1 MKLSELMQEI
11 IKEFDNPEK
20 REINFKIG
28 DSKTSFALFFDPET
42 VTRKAMWTFS
52 RESYNQV
59 EDALTELLSVVM
71 GEIPDARLCAQVIID
86 AIIAKAPD
94 AKYSIGT
101 NEASG
106 RYVSFGFGGTTLWFR
121 FDHDPKPSVLNEALQ
136 TSIEE
141 IAHNPRFGD
150 GSFSLS
156 NRLGGKLVFHNHG
169 KIEEL
174 SESVAIVD
182 VNQFELLLAEMVKDF
197 GQCERESFSLETT
210 ELLYSGFRKVAIK
223 YGTIGS
229 DLVVVTENTTITV
242 GLMINPFTK
251 DEMSESKGV

>member
-28 DSKTSFALFFDPET
+28 DSKTSLALFFDPET
-42 VTRKAMWTFS
+42 VTRKATWAFNL
-52 RESYNQV
+52 ESYNRV
-59 EDALTELLSVVM
+59 EDALTELFSVVLT
-71 GEIPDARLCAQVIID
+71 ETPDVRLCAQVIID
-86 AIIAKAPD
+86 AIIARAPD

-121 FDHDPKPSVLNEALQ
+121 FDHDPKPSRLNETLQ

-150 GSFSLS
+150 GSLM
-156 NRLGGKLVFHNHG
+156 
-169 KIEEL
+169 
-174 SESVAIVD
+174 
-182 VNQFELLLAEMVKDF
+182 LL
-197 GQCERESFSLETT
+197 T
-210 ELLYSGFRKVAIK
+210 
-223 YGTIGS
+223 
-229 DLVVVTENTTITV
+229 
-242 GLMINPFTK
+242 FTRR
-251 DEMSESKGV
+251 GRI

>member
-1 MKLSELMQEI
+1 MKLSEFMQEI

-20 REINFKIG
+20 REINFQIRG
-28 DSKTSFALFFDPET
+28 SKTGLALFFDPET
-42 VTRKAMWTFS
+42 VTRKATCTFNS
-52 RESYNQV
+52 ESYNQV
-59 EDALTELLSVVM
+59 EDALTEIFSVLM
-71 GEIPDARLCAQVIID
+71 GETPDVRLCAQVIID
-86 AIIAKAPD
+86 AIIARAPD

-121 FDHDPKPSVLNEALQ
+121 FDHDPKPSRLNETLQ

-150 GSFSLS
+150 GSFTLS
-156 NRLGGKLVFHNHG
+156 NSLGGKLVFHNHG

-174 SESVAIVD
+174 SENVAIVD
-182 VNQFELLLAEMVKDF
+182 VNQFELLLANMVKDF
-197 GQCERESFSLETT
+197 GRCEREGFSLETT

-223 YGTIGS
+223 YGMIGS

-242 GLMINPFTK
+242 GLMINPSTK